1 MSEDFPSSYD
11 PKNVEENCYQM
22 WEENGFF
29 HVDPHSEKPPYCII
43 LPPPNVTGALHMG
56 HALVDTVQD
65 VLIRWKRMQG
75 FEALWMPGV
84 DHAGIST
91 QTVVERH
98 LIKTLGKRRK
108 DFSREEFLSHVW
120 QWKELNEKRIIT
132 QLKKVGCSCDWSRKR
147 FTMDEVSNKAVR
159 KIFKKMYD
167 QNLIYRGDYLVNWD
181 PVTQTALAD
190 DEVEYEEKESSLW
203 YFKYP
208 LEDGSDYITIAT
220 TRPETMLGD
229 TAVAVSPKDERY
241 KHLIG
246 KNILLPITNRSIPII
261 KDHYVDPE
269 FGTGAVKITPAHDP
283 NDYEIGIN
291 HKLEMIN
298 IMTPDGKINEI
309 SEEFKGLSMSD
320 ARQAVVKKMQ
330 ELGLVKK
337 IEPYTLR
344 VGISYRSKAII
355 EPYLSKQWF
364 VRMEPFKEKLMRSIE
379 DKNIKMVPK
388 SFESTYFHWISN
400 LRDWCIS
407 RQLWWGHQI
416 PIWYHKDDP
425 EKILCYDGEDLP
437 EEVQKAP
444 NDWRRDED
452 VLDTWFSSALWPF
465 STLGWPDNTQELQ
478 KFYPTSVLV
487 TGHDILFFWVARMI
501 LMGEFALQ
509 EKPFA
514 ETFLHGLIYGKSYWK
529 VDDEGNIHYLSL
541 EERLDYDMGKPLP
554 KDIHS
559 KWEKM
564 SKSKGNVIDPL
575 EIIDSYGADAMRMA
589 LLSSLTHARQIDL
602 DRRRFEE
609 FKNFAN
615 KFWNSARFV
624 FMNLDAQND
633 LEALTAEKLSE
644 GLDLKTL
651 RIEDQWI
658 LSKYNNTIQ
667 SVEKHLSVYEF
678 DKATQC
684 VYSFYWDEFC
694 AYFVEVSKPYLF
706 GKVLSKKERETKQKL
721 LAIILLGSVR
731 LLHPFVPF
739 ITEQVFQMLKK
750 RFFGLSLKENL
761 DPYSKDFIESL
772 SKEACIVSLFPKAL
786 KTDISEEKEKDFE
799 LISKCL
805 YQIRNIRADMG
816 LPPSTA
822 CDVYFILSKDS
833 PISRILQEN
842 SHLISSLVKIKEFY
856 FVDKE
861 PDLKLISTGLVENIK
876 IIIPLPEDM
885 KEKEIK
891 RLQTQIEKFSVQIEG
906 LKTKLS
912 NSNFIEKAPEELVK
926 KTRESLENETKK
938 LEELKHKLELLKA

>member
-842 SHLISSLVKIKEFY
+842 SHLISSLVKIKIGRAH
-856 FVDKE
+856 V
-861 PDLKLISTGLVENIK
+861 
-876 IIIPLPEDM
+876 
-885 KEKEIK
+885 
-891 RLQTQIEKFSVQIEG
+891 
-906 LKTKLS
+906 
-912 NSNFIEKAPEELVK
+912 
-926 KTRESLENETKK
+926 
-938 LEELKHKLELLKA
+938 